1 LENRVLTNVQLFL
14 VVFNL
19 PEHITDCL
27 TLFRKSQVEKLR
39 TLLHQLNLAEQLRE
53 QSNYLKAVLLNVDVG
68 CQVSQ
73 ADLAIALES
82 LKVQITADTFF
93 SHLTENDIVDSCFRR
108 SVNSL
113 L

>member
-1 LENRVLTNVQLFL
+1 MIKRIHSEHKCCLVFIDTAVGEGLEYLLKRCLENRVLTNVQLFL

-68 CQVSQ
+68 C
-73 ADLAIALES
+73 
-82 LKVQITADTFF
+82 
-93 SHLTENDIVDSCFRR
+93 
-108 SVNSL
+108 
-113 L
+113 